1 VAADSARWRLQ
12 NLGHRAAARARGAI
26 AARGNPAAGRAQAGL
41 SSRSAFVLEGKAHEL
56 ADRLPDLVLEAMRI
70 TNTVTHGIHGRR
82 RAGPGE
88 TFWQF
93 RQFGDS
99 DTAQQIDWRRSASSD
114 HLFVR
119 EREWE
124 AAHTVWLWSNL
135 SSSMIFQS
143 HLSTTTKR
151 DRALVLMLAI
161 GELLVRGGERIALLG
176 LTKPTASRRAT
187 TRIIEAIASHA
198 IASPAQTMPQTMT
211 AGPAGQPQTASQS
224 TSQTAFLSQPLPP
237 KSRLSRYAGT
247 ILFSDFLEPI
257 EQIEKR
263 LRLLAADGVSGHL
276 VQILDPAEETLPY
289 DGRSEFHSMD
299 GAHRWVA
306 DRAESLRQ
314 RYMQKM
320 RSHRARLEDI
330 ARALG
335 WSFLLHHSNRPASE
349 ALLTLTMRLQG
360 EQGNYRWHGNED
372 GSGGGGD
379 SSGGSSDD
387 DAIARAGGRSP
398 ARPARGGGA

>member
-1 VAADSARWRLQ
+1 MQSRLHNFRQ
-12 NLGHRAAARARGAI
+12 RTAARARAGIGALGKP
-26 AARGNPAAGRAQAGL
+26 ASGEGPAAAGT
-41 SSRSAFVLEGKAHEL
+41 STFRLEAKAHEL

-124 AAHTVWLWSNL
+124 AAHTVWLWPNL
-135 SSSMIFQS
+135 SSSMVFQS
-143 HLSTTTKR
+143 HLANTLKR

-176 LTKPTASRRAT
+176 LTNPSSSRRAT
-187 TRIIEAIASHA
+187 TRIAEAIAGESL
-198 IASPAQTMPQTMT
+198 AQS
-211 AGPAGQPQTASQS
+211 AS
-224 TSQTAFLSQPLPP
+224 TSSALHQPLPP
-237 KSRLSRYAGT
+237 KARLSRFAGT
-247 ILFSDFLEPI
+247 VLFSDFLEPI
-257 EQIEKR
+257 ETIEQR
-263 LRLLAADGVSGHL
+263 LKLLAADGVSGHI

-289 DGRSEFHSMD
+289 DGRTEFYSMD
-299 GAHRWVA
+299 GAYRWVA
-306 DRAESLRQ
+306 DRAESLRD
-314 RYMQKM
+314 RYKQKIQN
-320 RSHRARLEDI
+320 HRARLEAI
-330 ARALG
+330 ARSLG
-335 WSFLLHHSNRPASE
+335 WSFLVHHTNRPASE

-360 EQGNYRWHGNED
+360 DAADYRWSGNEGADDLADDDQPSRSPTQGNSSMTGGN
-372 GSGGGGD
+372 
-379 SSGGSSDD
+379 
-387 DAIARAGGRSP
+387 A
-398 ARPARGGGA
+398 